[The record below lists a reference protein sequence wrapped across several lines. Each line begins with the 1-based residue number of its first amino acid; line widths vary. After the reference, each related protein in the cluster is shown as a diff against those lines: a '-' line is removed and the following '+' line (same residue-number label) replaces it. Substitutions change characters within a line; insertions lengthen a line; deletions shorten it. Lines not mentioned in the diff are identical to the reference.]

1 MDDEIKKKIITGA
14 MIFIVIA
21 FVVLLF
27 GIIIASSSPN
37 IFMNDTSYMEKLIV
51 SLNGRLIGQ

>member
-27 GIIIASSSPN
+27 GVIIASSSPN